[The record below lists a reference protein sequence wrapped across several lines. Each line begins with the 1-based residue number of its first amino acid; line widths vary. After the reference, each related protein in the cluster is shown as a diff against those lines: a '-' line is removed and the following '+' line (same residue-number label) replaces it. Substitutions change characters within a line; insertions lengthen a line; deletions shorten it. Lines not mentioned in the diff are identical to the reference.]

1 MTNPSRFPEIEFSV
15 DRSDA
20 LAAPES
26 EQLHDLF
33 AETYSQPNHEYL
45 DKSLGRLRYIARAR
59 TGDRLVG
66 FALADSRFSELPG
79 FDQSQLVLLGG
90 IGCVRGEYRRSGL
103 FSLLAGQAANGSG
116 LLRTRTGRFLAC
128 GRMAHPASF
137 RSLRRFAGVV
147 PDTARALS
155 PWHLDVAA
163 ALARIYGVH
172 LRGESLVVAGSGQ
185 PIGYPRIEIDVD
197 AEEWLPFA
205 GVDRDR
211 GDSLLAFAWVP
222 DAPADW

>member
-1 MTNPSRFPEIEFSV
+1 MTQPSRLPGVELSV

-33 AETYSQPNHEYL
+33 AETYAQPNHEYL
-45 DKSLGRLRYIARAR
+45 DKSLGCLRYIARAR
-59 TGDRLVG
+59 AGDSLVA

-90 IGCVRGEYRRSGL
+90 IGCVRDEYRRSGL
-103 FSLLAGQAANGSG
+103 FSLLAGRAAHGSG
-116 LLRTRTGRFLAC
+116 LLGTNKGRLLAC
-128 GRMAHPASF
+128 GRMAHPAGF
-137 RSLRRFAGVV
+137 RPLRRFSGVV
-147 PDTARALS
+147 PDTAKALS
-155 PWHLDVAA
+155 TWHLDVAA
-163 ALARIYGVH
+163 ALARLYGAR
-172 LRGESLVVAGSGQ
+172 LRDESLVVTGSGR
-185 PIGYPRIEIDVD
+185 PIGYPRIEIDID

-222 DAPADW
+222 DAPPGW